1 MDSFLSKNSTRE
13 RIDPAT
19 EDKQRDV
26 ETRLKELK
34 LLNTDLVSALGAAP
48 MPGESQS
55 LTNGSANT
63 DGKVGVVPGGVY
75 LFTSLLTG
83 GYYFGLADT
92 QIAGNVLWC
101 CPLYN
106 TIIIKIPAGYNELHF
121 ATTTGSEVG
130 YLRRIA

>member
-1 MDSFLSKNSTRE
+1 MDSYVSNKDGL
-13 RIDPAT
+13 RISPST

-26 ETRLKELK
+26 EMRLEELK
-34 LLNTDLVSALGAAP
+34 LLNADLVSALGASP

-55 LTNGSANT
+55 LTNSSANT
-63 DGKVGVVPGGVY
+63 DGKVGVVPGATYV
-75 LFTSLLTG
+75 FTSLLTG

-92 QIAGNVLWC
+92 QVAGNVLWC

-106 TIIIKIPAGYNELHF
+106 TIIIKIPAEYNELHF